1 MIMDPIDALELL
13 REAGIRVARAR
24 YVESAEDAVFFA
36 DGRPI
41 VLRVVLSGSASALN
55 GNGGSLTTTD
65 AIRHAFKTHE
75 PQADTFA
82 TGHVLAQRSIPAGT
96 DIVIECRD
104 DVTLGRIAELRCG
117 THHVQRLV
125 PIESV
130 QAESMLAEFHAKH
143 GIAHDAKSTR
153 MLAHL
158 IERLSALFADPG
170 ISRLSLNPV
179 RLHDSTYDVIDATV
193 EARRAV
199 PLKPRLA
206 PHAHDRKA
214 SYRP

>member
-24 YVESAEDAVFFA
+24 YVESPEDAVFFA

-41 VLRVVLSGSASALN
+41 VLRVVLSGSLATPTATGNALQ
-55 GNGGSLTTTD
+55 TTD
-65 AIRHAFKTHE
+65 AIRHAFKSYE

-82 TGHVLAQRSIPAGT
+82 TGHVLAQRSISSGT
-96 DIVIECRD
+96 DIAIECRND
-104 DVTLGRIAELRCG
+104 EELGRIVELRSG
-117 THHVQRLV
+117 SHRVHRLV
-125 PIESV
+125 PIESL
-130 QAESMLAEFHAKH
+130 QAETMLDDFHAKH

-158 IERLSALFADPG
+158 IERLCVIFADPG
-170 ISRLSLNPV
+170 VTRITLDPV
-179 RLHDSTYDVIDATV
+179 RLHDSTYDVLGAAV
-193 EARRAV
+193 EARRAL

-206 PHAHDRKA
+206 RDAHDSKA
-214 SYRP
+214 FYRP